1 MELYINNFKVDIND
15 RLPFPLTYSIS
26 DLKDLTARKG
36 NNSKTITVPGTK
48 GNLYLFFNAF
58 QLTMTAPFSAGVSTF
73 DFDPTIKATARYYE
87 NGLLQFNGFAQL
99 SECEYLNGEWS
110 FNLILFSDQLEYIA
124 KLQQT
129 RINELDWS
137 EYVHTLTRQNQVD
150 TWNGLIQVNSVTT
163 ANKTGA
169 NWDGLGYYYGL
180 IDYGYDRSTP
190 STFDVDHIAPQ
201 VFVYDILKRSFDACG
216 ITWNSTFLESQT
228 FKRLLLA
235 FAGGNFND
243 IDATTASDFSATNDE
258 INKPDGFI
266 FNTSL
271 DLSAAAISD
280 LYADLDI
287 YAISQPQI
295 WQSPL
300 FVNTLTDVQL
310 QMTGEEPFKFQ
321 SGLVGLYQF
330 EYAGQ
335 HEIVFDFTTVGTT
348 LTNGNID
355 GKFELLYYKNGVY
368 LTSDTIYNVSLT
380 NATGDVT
387 ATIAFTTTRNFDLDI
402 NDEIT
407 IITKFTV
414 TQTLFEFAV
423 LNDLTSFI
431 VDITIESLAVNANM
445 NKLINQIVPGASV
458 TLNSFLPDMD
468 AATFLKGLTTA
479 FNLYVKPSTIDP
491 TVLEIEPLNDFY
503 DTPNNALQWGDKV
516 DYSRTIKVTPTVN
529 VGTRYYNFK
538 FAEDTDYYNKAYTE
552 DVEEQYG
559 SFQVDTQTQFSK
571 DTTNFVLPFSQKL
584 LVNIPINES
593 TFTGLIMPRT
603 FQVRFNADTTSDITP
618 MKGKPFIVQL
628 GPMTTANWTHV
639 DENGVANA
647 ETSYPYVGHLD
658 NLTSPTFDFNWGVPQ
673 YIYYNGIAYTNN
685 TLFYYHDQFMKELS
699 SKYGKLMNCYI
710 RITPDMINLL
720 DFRSLINIDGVVYR
734 LQKIENYDSGK
745 DQTTM
750 VELIR
755 IIKSEGLVAN
765 NAHPAPPYN
774 PISSKFFRILEDGEF
789 RCIEDGEMRKVEF

>member
-1 MELYINNFKVDIND
+1 MELYINNLKVDINE

-87 NGLLQFNGFAQL
+87 SGLLQFNGFAQL

-243 IDATTASDFSATNDE
+243 IDAATASDFSATNDE

-280 LYADLDI
+280 LYLDLEI

-368 LTSDTIYNVSLT
+368 LTSDTIYNVSLI

-423 LNDLTSFI
+423 LNDLTSFS
-431 VDITIESLAVNANM
+431 VDITIESLAVNVNM

-647 ETSYPYVGHLD
+647 ETSYP
-658 NLTSPTFDFNWGVPQ
+658 
-673 YIYYNGIAYTNN
+673 
-685 TLFYYHDQFMKELS
+685 
-699 SKYGKLMNCYI
+699 
-710 RITPDMINLL
+710 
-720 DFRSLINIDGVVYR
+720 
-734 LQKIENYDSGK
+734 
-745 DQTTM
+745 
-750 VELIR
+750 
-755 IIKSEGLVAN
+755 
-765 NAHPAPPYN
+765 
-774 PISSKFFRILEDGEF
+774 
-789 RCIEDGEMRKVEF
+789 

>member
-87 NGLLQFNGFAQL
+87 SGLLQFNGFAQL

-243 IDATTASDFSATNDE
+243 IDATTASDFSSTNDE
-258 INKPDGFI
+258 INKPDGYIISNDINFGAPY
-266 FNTSL
+266 
-271 DLSAAAISD
+271 LSQLYELAI
-280 LYADLDI
+280 LYVID
-287 YAISQPQI
+287 QPQV

-300 FVNTLTDVQL
+300 FVNTLTDIQL

-335 HEIVFDFTTVGTT
+335 HDVIFDFTVVGTT
-348 LTNGNID
+348 LTNGNVTAQYN
-355 GKFELLYYKNGVY
+355 LLYYKNGSYVA
-368 LTSDTIYNVSLT
+368 TDTIYNVALSG
-380 NATGDVT
+380 ATGDVT
-387 ATIAFTTTRNFDLDI
+387 ATIAFSTTRNFDLDI

-407 IITKFTV
+407 ITTELKIIQTV
-414 TQTLFEFAV
+414 MEFANV
-423 LNDLTSFI
+423 ANLTSFNCNVSI
-431 VDITIESLAVNANM
+431 DSVGVNANM